1 MSTAPSSSK
10 IPKQI
15 RSIMFDGE
23 KITTITFKERYK
35 PAGSEEIIEEIPSI
49 PSTQTRHGAFNRAM
63 ERMSVHAMIRCD
75 FADFNDRHGKLI
87 DADWFDE
94 HLYEDDPRFNSVG
107 VRGIIVTSKDTV
119 DSFQI
124 LVSKT
129 TEDGEVIKFKCP
141 AISLIKV
148 EGWNYPLQ
156 ALAQQ
161 HFETLLIEAME
172 YRKGK
177 SAAGQLKLAL
187 LPAA

>member
-1 MSTAPSSSK
+1 MSTAPGSSK

-15 RSIMFDGE
+15 RAIMFNGE
-23 KITTITFKERYK
+23 KSTTVTLKERYK
-35 PAGSEEIIEEIPSI
+35 PAGSEDIIDETDPKE
-49 PSTQTRHGAFNRAM
+49 STQSRHPSFDRAM
-63 ERMSVHAMIRCD
+63 ERMAVHAVVRSD
-75 FADFNDRHGKLI
+75 FSDYNDWHGKLI

-94 HLYEDDPRFNSVG
+94 HLYEDDPRFNSVK
-107 VRGIIVTSKDTV
+107 VRGIIITSKETV

-124 LVSKT
+124 LITKT
-129 TEDGEVIKFKCP
+129 TEDGQDIKFKCP

-161 HFETLLIEAME
+161 HFETLLIEALE

-187 LPAA
+187 VA